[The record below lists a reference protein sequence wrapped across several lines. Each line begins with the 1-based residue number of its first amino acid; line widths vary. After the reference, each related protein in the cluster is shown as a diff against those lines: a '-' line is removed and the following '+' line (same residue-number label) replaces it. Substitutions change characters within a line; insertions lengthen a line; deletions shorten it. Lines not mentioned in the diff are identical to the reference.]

1 MSNGAL
7 LLLENMR
14 YLLWVDHG
22 QDREKW
28 VKVVM
33 AWFDCSHFEAAS
45 LVSGDAHRIEFAR
58 ILETLVRKT
67 NVNETDLTGGSLCP
81 IAKILPSNID
91 YLFAGLDHGQR
102 NEFAKSLGVD
112 VSTISRWRRGKLK
125 PSADRIRDLHSCFGL
140 SHDVDLQST
149 PLFLSPFPV
158 SQSQRR
164 DWLKRRIDELTLLE
178 LNELFPALRRL
189 LGGARGEN

>member
-1 MSNGAL
+1 MAADHQQIV
-7 LLLENMR
+7 ENFR
-14 YLLWVDHG
+14 YLLW
-22 QDREKW
+22 RESPTDKGSWEAIATKW
-28 VKVVM
+28 IGP
-33 AWFDCSHFEAAS
+33 EAAMRLLQHDIGWIKDVSALAETLAEATGREMEDLVYKS
-45 LVSGDAHRIEFAR
+45 LVDQEN
-58 ILETLVRKT
+58 ILQQ
-67 NVNETDLTGGSLCP
+67 
-81 IAKILPSNID
+81 NID
-91 YLFAGLDHGQR
+91 CLFAGLDHGQR

-125 PSADRIRDLHSCFGL
+125 PSADRIRALHSCFGL

-189 LGGARGEN
+189 LGGARG